1 LQGPVDA
8 STLAAP
14 VYGRLGSAVAANTLD
29 SAAHASTLAVVL
41 ERPEQL
47 VLSRLDLSA
56 AGEED
61 VIVDMEWSGISTG
74 TERLLWTG
82 RMPPFPGLGYPLVP
96 GYESVGRI
104 VDVGARSGRQVGER
118 VFVPGAKCFGNVRGL
133 FGGAAAKVVVPGARV
148 TPIGENLGEQGVL
161 LALAATAYHAVAAK
175 HSAPPDLIIGHGVLG
190 RLLARLGTLL
200 AERPPVVWEKNPN
213 RVAGATGYAVIS
225 PDDDARRDYRA
236 IYDVSGDSG
245 ILDSLIGRLAPGG
258 EIVLAGFYSEPLS
271 FAFPAAFMREAR
283 LRVAAEWRPEDLPAV
298 RALIDAGDLRLD
310 GLITHRQE
318 ATDAAQAYRTAFTD
332 PSCLK
337 MILDWRAHS

>member
-1 LQGPVDA
+1 MQIKNQ
-8 STLAAP
+8 LA
-14 VYGRLGSAVAANTLD
+14 GSSGGNPHAN
-29 SAAHASTLAVVL
+29 TLAVVL
-41 ERPEQL
+41 EKPEQL
-47 VLSRLDLSA
+47 ILSRLDLSA

-61 VIVDMEWSGISTG
+61 VVVDMEWTGISTG

-104 VDVGARSGRQVGER
+104 VEVGNRSGRNLGER
-118 VFVPGAKCFGNVRGL
+118 VFVPGAKCYGDVRGL

-148 TPIGENLGEQGVL
+148 TPLGDGLAEQGVL
-161 LALAATAYHAVAAK
+161 LALAATAYHAIAVPASVT
-175 HSAPPDLIIGHGVLG
+175 SAPVYPELIIGHGVLG
-190 RLLARLGTLL
+190 RLIARLVAVL
-200 AERPPVVWEKNPN
+200 ADRPPTVWEKNPN
-213 RVAGATGYAVIS
+213 RVAGALGYKVIS
-225 PDDDARRDYRA
+225 PEDDPRRDYPA
-236 IYDVSGDSG
+236 ICEVSGDPT
-245 ILDSLIGRLAPGG
+245 ILDTLIPRLRPGG

-283 LRVAAEWRPEDLPAV
+283 IRVAAEWRDADIVAV
-298 RALIDAGDLRLD
+298 KSLIDSGKLNLD
-310 GLITHRQE
+310 GLITHREE